1 MLMDVM
7 MPELDGNATMRAIR
21 RMPQFTE
28 LPIIALTAKAM
39 KGDRDKSI
47 RAGASDYVPK
57 PVDTDHLLQLMRRWL
72 RHSAGRR
79 TKDPP
84 VNSS

>member
-1 MLMDVM
+1 MDVM

-21 RMPQFTE
+21 RMPQFTD

-39 KGDRDKSI
+39 KGDREKSI

-57 PVDTDHLLQLMRRWL
+57 PVETDHLLHLMRHWL
-72 RHSAGRR
+72 QRSARPGATDRLA
-79 TKDPP
+79 
-84 VNSS
+84 SSH

>member
-1 MLMDVM
+1 
-7 MPELDGNATMRAIR
+7 
-21 RMPQFTE
+21 
-28 LPIIALTAKAM
+28 M

-72 RHSAGRR
+72 RHSAGQR
-79 TKDPP
+79 TKDAP
-84 VNSS
+84 VNSC